1 MLCSL
6 CARAECCRETFREVA
21 TSLRFEYIL
30 GEYSS
35 LYDAWRVYQGVALYR
50 EYRGQCSSLLIYIQI
65 FKVNILD
72 EHLR

>member
-30 GEYSS
+30 GEYGS

-65 FKVNILD
+65 FSFT
-72 EHLR
+72 

>member
-30 GEYSS
+30 GEYGS

-50 EYRGQCSSLLIYIQI
+50 EYRG
-65 FKVNILD
+65 
-72 EHLR
+72 